1 MDFSANIDA
10 VSTPRLLRLGT
21 KVVLGA
27 VLLAPSIWMLS
38 VIPPLW
44 RDHDA
49 YIQVT
54 YPPGIMTILHFR
66 PLYCF
71 VARIPLYL
79 GYAIECL
86 KAGAPFPTP
95 GFFLHPTLS
104 DSGVFLL
111 LLFQHLALW
120 CSAFY
125 LIALTSRLFLVRLVL
140 AIAWAANP
148 LFYTFAHCVGS
159 ETLNMILLL
168 LIGALGLRIVGHLRS
183 VPRKEWLLFGVLLWL
198 CILTRQVNAVL
209 AALMP
214 LAFLLLSAQRL
225 IMIPFN
231 QSQSLR
237 RWRRLRARQDLQ
249 KATLAVAVGISCIAL
264 ANISLRAVCQAVH
277 IPYHS
282 RVGVNFLS
290 RLDFL
295 LTLPAKTRNQL
306 LDKVAKN
313 TASPDVKRVIS
324 LLREFFAQ
332 TPNWDNLLA
341 TYFSEPA
348 FYRKIAPDVKKVIS
362 LLRESFSEVPNWD
375 DLLARIASPDGKQV
389 IIQLRLLDWR
399 FNGILTLMQRTQ
411 RSLSI
416 PNTELQ
422 GEKFKSGTS
431 VSPRGAGK
439 EASLPDVVTNPS
451 LALVLN
457 RTAKAFLYPP
467 DKIFVKAV
475 ATDFKRYR
483 ESTIPKIVEYLFHS
497 TTFYFVVPSLAAGE
511 APLFTFRDKSAD
523 QIVAIFLKHSYLHLW
538 KSFNYNAFLFFWF
551 ANLSLLTVLAKVRK
565 EKVAA
570 VASYAVALTL
580 IGLVMVLAN
589 CCLVTFVP
597 RYALP
602 MWELTI
608 VSVSVLFGKTIE
620 CLFSRPH
627 RPPARELATS

>member
-1 MDFSANIDA
+1 MSSPSIK
-10 VSTPRLLRLGT
+10 SRLLRLRI
-21 KVVLGA
+21 KIVLGA

-79 GYAIECL
+79 GYAIDCL
-86 KAGAPFPTP
+86 RAGAPFPTS

-104 DSGVFLL
+104 DSGVYLL
-111 LLFQHLALW
+111 LLFQHVALW

-140 AIAWAANP
+140 AVAWAANP

-159 ETLNMILLL
+159 ETLSMILLL
-168 LIGALGLRIVGHLRS
+168 LIGAAGLRIIRHPRS
-183 VPRKEWLLFGVLLWL
+183 VPRKEWLLFGILLWL
-198 CILTRQVNAVL
+198 CILTRHINAVL

-214 LAFLLLSAQRL
+214 LTFLLLSAQRL
-225 IMIPFN
+225 TMIPFTR
-231 QSQSLR
+231 SQSLR
-237 RWRRLRARQDLQ
+237 RWRRLRSKQELQ
-249 KATLAVAVGISCIAL
+249 KAMLAVAVGISSIVL
-264 ANISLRAVCQAVH
+264 ANISLRGLCQAVH

-295 LTLPAKTRNQL
+295 ITLPAETRNQL

-313 TASPDVKRVIS
+313 TASPDVKKVIS
-324 LLREFFAQ
+324 LLRESFSEA
-332 TPNWDNLLA
+332 TNWDNLLA
-341 TYFSEPA
+341 VTASL
-348 FYRKIAPDVKKVIS
+348 DSKKVIS
-362 LLRESFSEVPNWD
+362 LLRESFSEARNWD
-375 DLLARIASPDGKQV
+375 NLLAVTASPDVKKV
-389 IIQLRLLDWR
+389 IIQLRLLNWR
-399 FNGILTLMQRTQ
+399 FNGILTFMQRTQ

-431 VSPRGAGK
+431 VSPAGRQ
-439 EASLPDVVTNPS
+439 ASLPDVVTNPL

-457 RTAKAFLYPP
+457 RTTQAFLYPP
-467 DKIFVKAV
+467 DKIFLGAV
-475 ATDFKRYR
+475 ATDFTKSR
-483 ESTIPKIVEYLFHS
+483 ETTIPKVVDYLFQS
-497 TTFYFVVPSLAAGE
+497 TTFYFVVPNLAAGE

-523 QIVAIFLKHSYLHLW
+523 QIVAIFWKHSYLHRW

-551 ANLSLLTVLAKVRK
+551 ANLSLLTILAKVRQ

-589 CCLVTFVP
+589 CYLVEFVP
-597 RYALP
+597 RYTLP

-608 VSVSVLFGKTIE
+608 VSVSILFGKTIE
-620 CLFSRPH
+620 CLFSRPR
-627 RPPARELATS
+627 RPLSSWI